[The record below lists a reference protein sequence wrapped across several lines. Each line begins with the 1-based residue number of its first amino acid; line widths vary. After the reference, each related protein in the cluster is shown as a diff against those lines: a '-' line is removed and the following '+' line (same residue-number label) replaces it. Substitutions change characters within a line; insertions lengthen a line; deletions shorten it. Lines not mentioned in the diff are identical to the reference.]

1 LPVADSSVAEA
12 IPLKICVVAS
22 CGGHLTQARSLS
34 PAYAEYPHFFVVTP
48 EIALPPDMVGK
59 TYFVS
64 HAERDWKILLN
75 FYEAFRILRR
85 ERPHVIL
92 STGAGLAVPIALVG
106 RVVWGCEIVYV
117 ESLSRIVSP
126 SLTARIMYYLA
137 DDFFF
142 QWRPLAKFFR
152 RGKLGGPLL

>member
-1 LPVADSSVAEA
+1 VTEESS
-12 IPLKICVVAS
+12 LKVCVVAS
-22 CGGHLTQARSLS
+22 CGGHLTQARALA
-34 PAYAEYPHFFVVTP
+34 PAYAQYRHFFIVTP
-48 EIALPPDMVGK
+48 EIALPPDMAGK

-75 FYEAFRILRR
+75 FYEAFQILRR

-106 RVVWGCEIVYV
+106 RVLWGCEIVYV

-126 SLTARIMYYLA
+126 SVTARIMYRVA

-142 QWRPLAKFFR
+142 QWRPLSKFFR
-152 RGKLGGPLL
+152 RGKLGGPLF